1 MKFSPIGATLKMF
14 IQKQKMKKIRIV
26 RTRSL
31 AIYVVVAVM
40 LASGGVALADR
51 FDVQIEDLKNQNSS
65 YQDQVDSLAE
75 EAESYQ
81 DAINK
86 LEGKIN
92 ALQAEIVANQRA
104 SDKLAEEIKAKEAEI
119 EHQRDVLGQSIKAMY
134 LEGQISTME
143 ILAASRDLSDFVNK
157 QVARNAVQNKIK
169 TLVDE
174 IQKLKIELEQQQRE
188 LKARIRDQ
196 KNQQEELSAAQAKQ
210 AELLSYTEDQKDSY
224 NSKISKNKNKIAEL
238 YRQQALENIRRFGG
252 SGGKLGGGGYPWGYA
267 KCIHTGQ
274 VEGWC
279 ANYDWAVGGSVYNWN
294 TGGYGF
300 RNCTDWV
307 SYRVRTTGGYVPSGL
322 GNARQWDDRA
332 PSYGYSVSST
342 PKVGAAAV
350 SNYGYYGHVMYVEA
364 VNGDGTI
371 TVSDY
376 NRAGTGKYDINV
388 INPSG
393 LRFVYF

>member
-1 MKFSPIGATLKMF
+1 
-14 IQKQKMKKIRIV
+14 MKKIRIV